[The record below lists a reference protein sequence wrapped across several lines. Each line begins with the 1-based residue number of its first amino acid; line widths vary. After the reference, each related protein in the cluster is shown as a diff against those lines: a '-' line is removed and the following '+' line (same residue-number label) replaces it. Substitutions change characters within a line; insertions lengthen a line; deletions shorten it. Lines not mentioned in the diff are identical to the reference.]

1 MNNLFR
7 TKNET
12 WKKIQSNL
20 LFIAAA
26 EFLIYN
32 GGLMIQYP
40 VSRMINFFTPIV
52 GDGSFVSV
60 PPVSM
65 KQGDRKE
72 RTVPN
77 SIPKNG
83 P

>member
-32 GGLMIQYP
+32 GGLMIKYP

-52 GDGSFVSV
+52 GDGPFVSV

-65 KQGDRKE
+65 KQGGQKRKDR
-72 RTVPN
+72 P
-77 SIPKNG
+77 
-83 P
+83 